1 MALKKLCRCGK
12 IIEYNQK
19 HCKQCSIKYQEE
31 RKKYHKYYDKYLRNQ
46 EAADFYNSIDWEK
59 TREYILNKYKG
70 LDLYAFFI
78 EKKIVYADTVHHI
91 EELRENWDRRLDV
104 TNLFPLSGGN
114 HSKIHKMY
122 EKDEEG
128 TQELLF
134 SLLEKWDETYGVGG
148 ANNFL

>member
-12 IIEYNQK
+12 IIDYNQK
-19 HCKQCSIKYQEE
+19 YCKQCGIKYQEE
-31 RKKYHKYYDKYLRNQ
+31 RKEYHKYYDKYIRDQ
-46 EAADFYNSIDWEK
+46 ESADFYNSPGWEK

-91 EELRENWDRRLDV
+91 EELRENWNRRLDI
-104 TNLFPLSGGN
+104 TNLIPLSSGN
-114 HSKIHKMY
+114 HTRIHKMY

-128 TQELLF
+128 TQEILF
-134 SLLEKWDETYGVGG
+134 SLLERWDKEYGHKI
-148 ANNFL
+148 

>member
-31 RKKYHKYYDKYLRNQ
+31 RKEYHKHYDKYIRDKD
-46 EAADFYNSIDWEK
+46 AADFYNSLEWER
-59 TREYILNKYKG
+59 TREHIISKYKG

-78 EKKIVYADTVHHI
+78 EKKIVYANTAHHI
-91 EELRENWDRRLDV
+91 IELREDRNRGLDV
-104 TNLFPLSGGN
+104 SNLFPLSSGN

-122 EKDEEG
+122 LKDKES
-128 TQELLF
+128 TQRLLF
-134 SLLEKWDETYGVGG
+134 SLLDRWREEYG
-148 ANNFL
+148 